1 MVVKVI
7 NNEGLTDNQWFEAIE
22 IYLKDIKATKPLF
35 LSAYTLEIHSLVDVS
50 KYGNNYTL
58 NALHDLDYYFGKFI
72 NYIETSKYKDNTI
85 VVFTSDHAHYYEDS
99 YIQLIDKSYRKY
111 FVDRVPLII
120 HYPNQGEGMVFD
132 AK

>member
-22 IYLKDIKATKPLF
+22 MYLKDIKVTKPLF
-35 LSAYTLEIHSLVDVS
+35 LSAYTLEIHSWVDVS

-58 NALHDLDYYFGKFI
+58 NALHNLDYYFGKFI

-85 VVFTSDHAHYYEDS
+85 VVFTSDHAHHYEDS

-120 HYPNQGEGMVFD
+120 HYPNQGGRNGF
-132 AK
+132 